1 MKCGTIAFIDTIE
14 RVRVLAIR
22 YAGGERAMLQGAYR
36 EFHHRLQ
43 EQIDSRRI
51 YTDPLSTLAYGTDA
65 SCYRLT
71 PKIVVKTQHESE
83 VQAILAL
90 AAELA
95 LPVTFRAAGTSLSGQ
110 AVSDSILVV
119 ASHGWKGIEVLENGA
134 AIRLQP
140 GVVGAAANAALAPF
154 GRKIGPDP
162 ATINSAMIGGI
173 VNNNSSG
180 MCCGTAQN
188 SYQTLRAIRVV
199 LADGSVLD
207 TADAA
212 SVAAFRT
219 SHAGLLGQLA
229 ALAARVKS
237 DVELAAR
244 IRRKYKMKNT
254 TGYSLNALVD
264 FTDPLDILTHL
275 IVGSEGTLAFV
286 SEVIYHTVVEHP
298 HKASALVFYPT
309 IKAACDAVQVLAQHK
324 DVVAAAELLDRASLR
339 SVENKAG
346 VPELIKTL
354 SEDAA
359 AILIETRAADPAALA
374 ANTAAIAG
382 FIGHIDTL
390 TGVAFTDVASEY
402 TQLWNIRKGMFPSVG
417 AMRAAETTVIIEDV
431 AFPIEHLAEGT
442 LALQALFKQFHYD
455 EAIIFG
461 HALEGNLHF
470 VFTPNFSGAEEV
482 ARYEAFIEA
491 VCRLVA
497 VDYEGAV
504 KAEHGTGRN
513 MAPFVE
519 MEWGPVAYRVMQ
531 EIKAIF
537 DPQGLLNPDVIL
549 TSDALLHVKDLK
561 PIPVVD
567 ALVDK
572 CIECGFCE
580 VMCPSR
586 AITLTPRQRIVANR
600 EMAALR
606 SAGDAPDRLAELE
619 ALYQYAGDD
628 TCTTCGLC
636 ETACPVGINT
646 GKLTTQIRQGRQSDT
661 GWAAANWLAGHYD
674 SATRGARLGL
684 KLLDATHAVAGDAA
698 TGAVMRGLRRVFGR
712 RVPHWTP
719 YFPRA
724 AGKFNYA
731 QGSGLDA
738 AAAREGKRATTR
750 QYEQYG
756 EESRSA
762 ADKVMQRQQARNKV
776 VYLPSCLTRTFSP
789 SSAMPDPRPLNEV
802 VASVLGK
809 AGYQLLYP
817 AGLDNLCCGTPF
829 KSKGALDA
837 AAVKLAEL
845 KAALLAASDNG
856 RWPVIVDNGVCTAA
870 MLEGIQDERL
880 RILDVTTFIE
890 TEAAAHLHFTP
901 LDEHVALHVVC
912 SMKKLGQGA
921 TLNALARR
929 CSSRVTEPA
938 GITCCGFAGDKG
950 FTYPELNASALTGL
964 KEQVGGCCGGFSTSA
979 TCEIGLSE
987 HAGIPYQHLMY
998 LVDRA
1003 THRLG

>member
-1 MKCGTIAFIDTIE
+1 
-14 RVRVLAIR
+14 
-22 YAGGERAMLQGAYR
+22 MLQGAYR
-36 EFHHRLQ
+36 EFHQRLQ
-43 EQIDSRRI
+43 ERIEPRRI

-71 PKIVVKTQHESE
+71 PKIVVKTHDEAE

-90 AAELA
+90 AAELK

-119 ASHGWKGIEVLENGA
+119 ASYGWKGLEVLDDGA

-140 GVVGAAANAALAPF
+140 GVIGGAANAALAPY

-180 MCCGTAQN
+180 MCCGTAEN

-199 LADGSVLD
+199 LADGTVLD
-207 TADAA
+207 TADTA

-229 ALAARVKS
+229 ALAARVQ
-237 DVELAAR
+237 DDAELAAR

-264 FTDPLDILTHL
+264 FADPLDILTHL

-286 SEVIYHTVVEHP
+286 SEVTYHTVVEHP

-309 IKAACDAVQVLAQHK
+309 IKAACDTVQLLAQHK

-339 SVENKAG
+339 SVENKSG
-346 VPELIKTL
+346 VPALIKTL
-354 SEDAA
+354 SGDAA
-359 AILIETRAADPAALA
+359 AILIETRAASPERLS
-374 ANTAAIAG
+374 ANMAAISG

-390 TGVAFTDVASEY
+390 TGIVFTDIASEY

-442 LALQALFKQFHYD
+442 LALQALFRHYRYD

-470 VFTPNFSGAEEV
+470 VFTPNFSGEAEV
-482 ARYEAFIEA
+482 RRYEAFIDE

-537 DPQGLLNPDVIL
+537 DPHGILNPDVIL
-549 TSDALLHVKDLK
+549 TRDAQLHIKDLK

-600 EMAALR
+600 EMASLR
-606 SAGDAPDRLAELE
+606 ASGSEPGRLAELE
-619 ALYQYAGDD
+619 ALYQYAGDE

-646 GKLTTQIRQGRQSDT
+646 GKLTSQIRQGHLSDG
-661 GWAAANWLAGHYD
+661 GWAVANWLAGHYD
-674 SATRGARLGL
+674 TATRGARLGL
-684 KLLDATHAVAGDAA
+684 KLVDTLHGLTGTAA
-698 TGAVMRGLRRVFGR
+698 TRAMMNTLRKVMGR
-712 RVPHWTP
+712 RAPHWTP

-724 AGKFNYA
+724 AGRLTLGEGRR
-731 QGSGLDA
+731 GS
-738 AAAREGKRATTR
+738 AR
-750 QYEQYG
+750 
-756 EESRSA
+756 
-762 ADKVMQRQQARNKV
+762 KV
-776 VYLPSCLTRTFSP
+776 VYLPSCLSRTFAP
-789 SSAMPDPRPLNEV
+789 SREAPDSRPLNEV

-809 AGYQLLYP
+809 AGYQLIYP
-817 AGLDNLCCGTPF
+817 PRLDSLCCGTPF
-829 KSKGALDA
+829 KSKGAQDA
-837 AAVKLAEL
+837 ANAKLAEL
-845 KAALLAASDNG
+845 TEALRAATENG

-870 MLEGIQDERL
+870 MLEGIADTRL
-880 RILDVTTFIE
+880 QIVDVTTFIE
-890 TEAAAHLHFTP
+890 TVAAEYLEFAP
-901 LDEHVALHVVC
+901 VDENVALHVVC
-912 SMKKLGQGA
+912 SMKKIGQES
-921 TLNALARR
+921 TLTALARR
-929 CSSRVTEPA
+929 CATRVTVPG

-950 FTYPELNASALTGL
+950 FSHPELNESALTGL
-964 KEQVGGCCGGFSTSA
+964 KEQVGGCCGGYSTSL

-987 HAGIPYQHLMY
+987 HAGLPYQGLMY

-1003 THRLG
+1003 TRSKG

>member
-1 MKCGTIAFIDTIE
+1 
-14 RVRVLAIR
+14 
-22 YAGGERAMLQGAYR
+22 MLQGAYR

-43 EQIDSRRI
+43 EQIEPRRI

-71 PKIVVKTQHESE
+71 PKIVVKTQSEAE

-90 AAELA
+90 AAEFV

-119 ASHGWKGIEVLENGA
+119 ASYGWKGLEVLENGA

-212 SVAAFRT
+212 SVAAFRA

-229 ALAARVKS
+229 ALAARVR
-237 DVELAAR
+237 DDAELAAR

-264 FTDPLDILTHL
+264 FTDPLDILTRL

-286 SEVIYHTVVEHP
+286 SEVTYHTVVEHP

-346 VPELIKTL
+346 VPALIKTL

-374 ANTAAIAG
+374 ANTAAIAD

-390 TGVAFTDVASEY
+390 TGVAFTDVVSEY

-442 LALQALFKQFHYD
+442 LALQALFKQFRYD

-537 DPQGLLNPDVIL
+537 DPQGILNPDVIL

-561 PIPVVD
+561 PIPAVD

-646 GKLTTQIRQGRQSDT
+646 GKLTTQIRQGHQSDS
-661 GWAAANWLAGHYD
+661 GRAAANWLAGHYD

-684 KLLDATHAVAGDAA
+684 TLLDATHAVAGDAA

-724 AGKFNYA
+724 AAKPRLGA
-731 QGSGLDA
+731 GAAGS
-738 AAAREGKRATTR
+738 AR
-750 QYEQYG
+750 
-756 EESRSA
+756 
-762 ADKVMQRQQARNKV
+762 KV

-789 SSAMPDPRPLNEV
+789 STAMPDPRPLNEV

-837 AAVKLAEL
+837 AAAKLAEL

-870 MLEGIQDERL
+870 MLEGIQDARL
-880 RILDVTTFIE
+880 RIVDVTTFIE

-1003 THRLG
+1003 TRRPG